1 MWNGKTLSVVLPT
14 YNEKDSIAGTIN
26 DFADLGIVDDILV
39 VNNNAVT
46 GTSEEVAGTS
56 ARRSWKLGRAMGRQ
70 SAGGSRRSIPI
81 LSVSASR
88 TVPSSPRT

>member
-1 MWNGKTLSVVLPT
+1 MAAASSSPGRRPRSLTMWNGKTLSVVLPT

-56 ARRSWKLGRAMGRQ
+56 ARRSWKLGRAMGR
-70 SAGGSRRSIPI
+70 
-81 LSVSASR
+81 
-88 TVPSSPRT
+88 